1 MAINSGKSNLIPFSK
16 RTKEEARE
24 SGRKGGIISGETRR
38 RKADLRDTVQAFLT
52 GEYTLNS
59 NGDKGTGAEWFM
71 ERVMDVLQ
79 NPKNPNWKA
88 AAELVVS
95 LSDSGKAG
103 AEVERIQAETEYTK
117 AKTKLLRAES
127 EDDGAADDGLID
139 ALKNAAAERGKR
151 GANEG

>member
-1 MAINSGKSNLIPFSK
+1 MANNSGKSNLIPLNRLSK
-16 RTKEEARE
+16 DAQRAIQEKGRAANRE
-24 SGRKGGIISGETRR
+24 KWKAKIDLRNSVQTFLSGEYSVDGETM
-38 RKADLRDTVQAFLT
+38 T
-52 GEYTLNS
+52 GE
-59 NGDKGTGAEWFM
+59 EWFIKK
-71 ERVMDVLQ
+71 VLEAL
-79 NPKNPNWKA
+79 NNTKNPNWKT
-88 AAELVVS
+88 AAELLVS

>member
-1 MAINSGKSNLIPFSK
+1 MAINSGKSNLIPLNRRSTDVQRAIQEK
-16 RTKEEARE
+16 
-24 SGRKGGIISGETRR
+24 GRAANRAKWKQKI
-38 RKADLRDTVQAFLT
+38 DLRNSVQTFLT
-52 GEYTLNS
+52 GEYSVDGETM
-59 NGDKGTGAEWFM
+59 TGEEWFIKK
-71 ERVMDVLQ
+71 VLEAL
-79 NPKNPNWKA
+79 NNTKNPNWKT
-88 AAELVVS
+88 AAELLVS

-103 AEVERIQAETEYTK
+103 AEIERLQAETEYTK

>member
-1 MAINSGKSNLIPFSK
+1 MANSGKSNLIPLNRLSK
-16 RTKEEARE
+16 DVQRE
-24 SGRKGGIISGETRR
+24 IQEKGRAANRAKW
-38 RKADLRDTVQAFLT
+38 KAKIDLRNSVQTFLT
-52 GEYTLNS
+52 GEYSVDGETM
-59 NGDKGTGAEWFM
+59 TGEEWFIKK
-71 ERVMDVLQ
+71 VLEAL
-79 NPKNPNWKA
+79 NNTKNPNWKT
-88 AAELVVS
+88 AAELLVS